1 MDASTLM
8 KPAMKKTANRVVE
21 LENVDYAIAGRDEPI
36 LSDIS
41 LTVGEGEFVCI
52 LGPSGCGKST
62 LLYIIAGFIKPACGK
77 IRTGLKLQEAGTD
90 TIMVFQDANA
100 ALFPWMTVSQNVDY
114 GLRRNGKSRSRGEAS
129 NASRRHELLDLV
141 RLIGHEDK
149 YPHQLSGGMKQRL
162 QLARVLSVQR
172 PILLMDEPLAAL
184 DALSK
189 VQLEREIRE
198 MSLGKGTTVI
208 YVTHDVQEAA
218 LLADRVLVMSRGPA
232 SRIAHD
238 VPSTVINRQIG
249 DPKVAEYAGLLY
261 SLVTGQ

>member
-1 MDASTLM
+1 MTKVENM
-8 KPAMKKTANRVVE
+8 MVE
-21 LENVDYAIAGRDEPI
+21 LKNVDYSISGRDAPI

-41 LTVGEGEFVCI
+41 LTVGQGEFVCI

-62 LLYIIAGFIKPACGK
+62 LLYAIAGFNKPTNGQ
-77 IRTGLKLQEAGTD
+77 IRTGHGLQEAGTD

-100 ALFPWMTVSQNVDY
+100 ALFPWMTVSQNIDY
-114 GLRRNGKSRSRGEAS
+114 GLRRNGRPNLEGAES
-129 NASRRHELLDLV
+129 NACRREELLTLV
-141 RLIGHEDK
+141 RLNGHEDK

-162 QLARVLSVQR
+162 QLARVLSVKR

-238 VPSTVINRQIG
+238 IPSQVTNRQIG
-249 DPKVAEYAGLLY
+249 DPKVAEYAGELY
-261 SLVTGQ
+261 RLVTEQ